1 MPVMKGGYCLRI
13 GPGFFAPLR
22 MMVARPLTPFD
33 YAQGERGKVRGPR
46 PPSFPWRREPT
57 PPLDARRHGHD
68 DRGCPG
74 CCPPIGVG
82 DKLRIKCEAGVTGM
96 TIEAAL
102 DDRSPIG
109 VGDKLRIKCEAG
121 YTGMTIEARGKRGIG
136 GSLDFPAQPTRCGK
150 M

>member
-1 MPVMKGGYCLRI
+1 MAGARRARGEGGLLLAHWPGILRS
-13 GPGFFAPLR
+13 AQ
-22 MMVARPLTPFD
+22 MMV
-33 YAQGERGKVRGPR
+33 GGPR

-68 DRGCPG
+68 EGASC
-74 CCPPIGVG
+74 
-82 DKLRIKCEAGVTGM
+82 TGM